1 MHALVPAEL
10 GAPADALCPST
21 TWKRRSRVE
30 TSGTTGN
37 VAGLAIAVLQVE
49 AAPG

>member
-1 MHALVPAEL
+1 MRWCRPSWVHRLTLCAL
-10 GAPADALCPST
+10 ST